1 MDLLWYHKI
10 DIESYYV
17 FEMDWHWVLFMSLKW
32 IDIESYLCLWNGMTL
47 SLIMS
52 YYVFELDWH
61 WVLLCLWNGLTLCL
75 TMYSLRK
82 DRSTLSI
89 YLLFIGL
96 SQKPLPSLLVNKLLV
111 LFFWHPKQ
119 FQYTTKMIFI
129 YNQNEIHTQPKWD
142 SYTTKMRFKNWFIF
156 NQDEIHIQPKWF
168 TLSHIQPKWFTLSH
182 LQPKWFTLSHLQP
195 KWDSYTTKMIYIESY
210 TTIAK
215 WLHVVICPKSFV
227 PILPWF
233 SDCWSRGAAST
244 PSINGRG
251 LSSMWMP
258 SPLLWSTNIVV
269 SPTRRPLHPVVGMP
283 PDTCLLG

>member
-1 MDLLWYHKI
+1 
-10 DIESYYV
+10 
-17 FEMDWHWVLFMSLKW
+17 MDWHWVLFMSLKW

-156 NQDEIHIQPKWF
+156 NQDEIHIQPKWDSKIDSYSTKMRF
-168 TLSHIQPKWFTLSH
+168 IYNQNDLHWVIYNQNDLHWVIYNQNDLHWVIYNQNEIHIQPKWFTLSH
-182 LQPKWFTLSHLQP
+182 IQPLQN
-195 KWDSYTTKMIYIESY
+195 DST
-210 TTIAK
+210 
-215 WLHVVICPKSFV
+215 
-227 PILPWF
+227 
-233 SDCWSRGAAST
+233 
-244 PSINGRG
+244 
-251 LSSMWMP
+251 
-258 SPLLWSTNIVV
+258 
-269 SPTRRPLHPVVGMP
+269 
-283 PDTCLLG
+283 